1 MTFPVRY
8 EDAASS
14 ENFPLIGDEE
24 ALDIYREFYT
34 GPKGTD
40 RPNIDF
46 TRYEEGIYVG
56 YRYFD
61 KYRVGCFLSLRF
73 RLVVYRIYL

>member
-40 RPNIDF
+40 RPNMTLPDMKRGSMSVTVISINI
-46 TRYEEGIYVG
+46 G
-56 YRYFD
+56 
-61 KYRVGCFLSLRF
+61 
-73 RLVVYRIYL
+73 